1 MRAAPDEACKA
12 FRFIA
17 LIWWRIAII
26 CPRRPKVA
34 AKSKR
39 RVNLDWDRYAFS
51 GRRCTD
57 ASGRGQRGF
66 SALSARSAFFSSS
79 SALPWTLGNS
89 SLRPSRAAMIASAT
103 VSHATCLW
111 SAGITYQGA

>member
-26 CPRRPKVA
+26 CPRRPKVT

-39 RVNLDWDRYAFS
+39 RVNLDRDRYAFS
-51 GRRCTD
+51 GRGCTD
-57 ASGRGQRGF
+57 ASGEV
-66 SALSARSAFFSSS
+66 SA
-79 SALPWTLGNS
+79 
-89 SLRPSRAAMIASAT
+89 ASPP
-103 VSHATCLW
+103 
-111 SAGITYQGA
+111 